1 MHSGLFGRG
10 RKPKKE
16 TPTVRECSEEGMPV
30 TLEELIADPT
40 PLLGIVITLVGAFLI
55 VYIFNKLVGRIEKRG
70 EVKKGTLVHL
80 KRFFQILIYLTA
92 IIIILSIL
100 KVNITAAVAGLGVGA
115 LVIGFALQDIIEN
128 WVSGIII
135 MSGKTYIIGDI
146 IRVGDLTGTVTDI
159 SLRTTKLKTYD
170 RNEIIIPNSVLMKE
184 KIVNLTGGECEAVA
198 SITLSIDYT
207 SDAEKAKAII
217 ENILKNHQAVIVNK
231 KREIRFIV
239 RNREWTNDI
248 EILFW
253 INNPPNEEFIKSTIT
268 ELIQKEFKKEGIL
281 PPIPALMRKEYLTGQ
296 KPSDEEAA

>member
-1 MHSGLFGRG
+1 
-10 RKPKKE
+10 
-16 TPTVRECSEEGMPV
+16 MPV

-92 IIIILSIL
+92 IITILSIL
-100 KVNITAAVAGLGVGA
+100 KVDITAAVAGLGVGA